1 VRTLASLVDRIDLK
15 TRLRVIHCLARVSL
29 ALVWIYEGLV
39 PKILFVRAHPEQIA
53 LVRGSGIFWGTPEA
67 TLLGLG
73 MAQMIAGLIL
83 LVGWMERVMAVTMT
97 IAMFVLIVL
106 VASGRPAMLTD
117 PFGAL
122 IKDLCLVACAVAVVL
137 LGDRRV

>member
-1 VRTLASLVDRIDLK
+1 
-15 TRLRVIHCLARVSL
+15 
-29 ALVWIYEGLV
+29 
-39 PKILFVRAHPEQIA
+39 
-53 LVRGSGIFWGTPEA
+53 
-67 TLLGLG
+67 
-73 MAQMIAGLIL
+73 
-83 LVGWMERVMAVTMT
+83 MERVMAVTMT